1 MQGLESGPR
10 EESRSKAGGRGAHP
24 AWLLPP
30 PLTGPWQLYPG
41 PGSSGS
47 GPGNGYGAS
56 IGNKRIMLLQP
67 RTVVAMRLTVTA
79 LVHEAFAPVIANFAG
94 FAPCAAPDE

>member
-1 MQGLESGPR
+1 
-10 EESRSKAGGRGAHP
+10 
-24 AWLLPP
+24 
-30 PLTGPWQLYPG
+30 
-41 PGSSGS
+41 
-47 GPGNGYGAS
+47 
-56 IGNKRIMLLQP
+56 MLLQP